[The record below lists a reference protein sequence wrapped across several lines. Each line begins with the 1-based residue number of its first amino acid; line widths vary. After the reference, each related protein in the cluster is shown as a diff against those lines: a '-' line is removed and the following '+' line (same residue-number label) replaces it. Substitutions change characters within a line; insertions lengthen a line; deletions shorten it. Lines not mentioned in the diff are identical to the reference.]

1 MECIF
6 GIDVSSSTANVAV
19 LIDSQVIKQ
28 FKITSDR
35 PGYQVLEDE
44 LDSFKSPQIIFEST
58 GIYSRSLRAF
68 LQRQGWQYTEINPLA
83 AKKVMDSFRN
93 QKTDSLDA
101 IGLAQAMSRNHFKPS
116 YQEKP
121 VYEELRDLE
130 RTYQQ
135 HNNDIVQAKNRLHR
149 ALQLT
154 FPEMESLL
162 STRDGIL
169 YWHLIQYFP
178 HPNLVLAYDVA
189 TLADLIRQ
197 ATPKNMGQNR
207 SLHLAERLLD
217 LAAKSAPAK
226 TETSHAVRATKALA
240 QEVERLDTLKEAVI
254 DEMAEVATDLPEIEL
269 LTTIPGLGVK
279 TALCVVAELGDIRR
293 FHSAN
298 AINAYIGI
306 DLILYES
313 GKYSAEQHIRK
324 RGNAYARK
332 ILYKAI
338 MNIISTARYHPSGV
352 SRLYQRKKQSS
363 QSKSTKKIAIAAMGT
378 LIRTIYHLVIN
389 NESYDTSLFLDEQ

>member
-44 LDSFKSPQIIFEST
+44 LNSFKSPQIIFEST

-83 AKKVMDSFRN
+83 AKKAMDSFRT

-101 IGLAQAMSRNHFKPS
+101 IGLAQAMSQNHFKPS
-116 YQEKP
+116 YQEEP

-162 STRDGIL
+162 SKKDGIL
-169 YWHLIQYFP
+169 YWHLVQHFP

-189 TLADLIRQ
+189 TLADLIQQ
-197 ATPKNMGQNR
+197 ATPKNMGQKR

-279 TALCVVAELGDIRR
+279 TVLCVVAELGDIRR

-332 ILYKAI
+332 ILYRAI
-338 MNIISTARYHPSGV
+338 INIISTARYHPSGV

-389 NESYDTSLFLDEQ
+389 NEPYDTSLFLDEQ